1 MRILVWLFSKTHYEL
16 KVVLATFAVL
26 FLLPIFGVVVIANAG
41 ITEVANALASLNPIT
56 HKIEVKDANGTI
68 IAEFEAST
76 VWPARGYVSDEF
88 GSHDLWR
95 RLMGLGPHT
104 GIDIANE
111 WGNEGDPVT
120 PFMKGRVIKVIDDT
134 DSSGYGKYVV
144 VDHGY
149 NVTSIYAHLSAIT
162 TSEEQEV
169 EPGDL
174 IGLEG
179 TSGTSTGVHL
189 HFEIRVYGIPTNPRT
204 FMVGEPEGDSP

>member
-1 MRILVWLFSKTHYEL
+1 MNWLWWLIKHSKTEL
-16 KVVLATFAVL
+16 KIIAITFAVL
-26 FLLPIFGVVVIANAG
+26 FIMPIFAVVVIANAG
-41 ITEVANALASLNPIT
+41 ITEVANALAWLNPIT

-144 VDHGY
+144 VDHGH
-149 NVTSIYAHLSAIT
+149 NVTSIYAHLSSIT
-162 TSEEQEV
+162 AAEDDDV
-169 EPGDL
+169 EPGDV

-204 FMVGEPEGDSP
+204 FMVGEPEGNSG

>member
-1 MRILVWLFSKTHYEL
+1 MNWMWWLIKRSKTEL
-16 KVVLATFAVL
+16 KIIAATFAVL

-41 ITEVANALASLNPIT
+41 ITEVANALAWLNPIT

-68 IAEFEAST
+68 IAELEAST

-88 GSHDLWR
+88 GSHDLFR
-95 RLMGLGPHT
+95 RLLGLGPHT

-111 WGNEGDPVT
+111 WGNEGDPIT

-134 DSSGYGKYVV
+134 DNSGYGKYVV

-149 NVTSIYAHLSAIT
+149 NVTSFYGHLSAIT
-162 TSEEQEV
+162 VAEDDEV
-169 EPGDL
+169 EPGDV

-204 FMVGEPEGDSP
+204 FMVGEPEGNSP

>member
-1 MRILVWLFSKTHYEL
+1 MNWLWWLIKRSKTEL
-16 KVVLATFAVL
+16 KIIAATFAVL
-26 FLLPIFGVVVIANAG
+26 FLLPIFAVVVIANAG
-41 ITEVANALASLNPIT
+41 ITEVANALAWLNPIT

-68 IAEFEAST
+68 IAEFDAST
-76 VWPARGYVSDEF
+76 VWPTRGYVSDEF

-144 VDHGY
+144 IDHGH
-149 NVTSIYAHLSAIT
+149 NVTSFYGHLSSIKAVIDDD
-162 TSEEQEV
+162 V
-169 EPGDL
+169 EPGDI

-204 FMVGEPEGDSP
+204 FMVGEPEGNSG

>member
-1 MRILVWLFSKTHYEL
+1 MNWMWWLIKRSKTEL
-16 KVVLATFAVL
+16 KIIAATFAVL

-41 ITEVANALASLNPIT
+41 ITEVANALAWLNPIT

-88 GSHDLWR
+88 GSHDLFR
-95 RLMGLGPHT
+95 RLLGLGPHT

-111 WGNEGDPVT
+111 WGNEGDPIT

-134 DSSGYGKYVV
+134 DNSGYGKYVV

-149 NVTSIYAHLSAIT
+149 SVTSIYAHLSAIT
-162 TSEEQEV
+162 VAEDDEV
-169 EPGDL
+169 EPGDV

-204 FMVGEPEGDSP
+204 FMVGEPEGNSP